1 MEQLSLFNEE
11 KNNSDLPADLI
22 YIKNF
27 IQEEESQSLL
37 QKFIGDLPWQ
47 QTERILYGKKIITPR
62 LTVWYGDTSANYS
75 LSSDPSFP
83 LPWTDELL
91 DLKNR
96 VVELSGVRFNTVLLN
111 YYRNGNDSVAW
122 HTDNDGIP
130 GRNKTVASVSL
141 GQTRRFDVRN
151 YKDHSK
157 KYSIMLESG
166 SYLLMTGSFQDE
178 WQHRVPK
185 SATLPLP
192 RVNLT
197 FRLMPINGSTSS
209 VHCSLW

>member
-11 KNNSDLPADLI
+11 KNNIDLPADLI

-62 LTVWYGDTSANYS
+62 LTVWYGDASSNYS

-151 YKDHSK
+151 NKDHSK

-185 SATLPLP
+185 SATLALP

-197 FRLMPINGSTSS
+197 FRLMPINGSTT
-209 VHCSLW
+209 H